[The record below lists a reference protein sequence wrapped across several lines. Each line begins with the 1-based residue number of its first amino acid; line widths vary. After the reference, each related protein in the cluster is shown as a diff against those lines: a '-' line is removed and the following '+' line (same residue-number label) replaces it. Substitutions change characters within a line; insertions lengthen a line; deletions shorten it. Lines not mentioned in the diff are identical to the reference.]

1 MDLSIKIN
9 EFSKEFE
16 ELHINAIN
24 CEFLKNDDENESIIP
39 DEMKSKIKETIANKK
54 VTEEATK
61 QVLTL
66 AKKYLPKE
74 YMFGK
79 GPVWIGKAAAK
90 AGVVVSVAVGLYD
103 IYGACSEHNKAKEA
117 EKSRILSAK
126 NYSQKIVNEI
136 KTTLYSEI
144 DEMINDIFN
153 SLIID
158 FRNESYKINSTNEEL
173 IDSKNKFITILNKL

>member
-1 MDLSIKIN
+1 M
-9 EFSKEFE
+9 
-16 ELHINAIN
+16 
-24 CEFLKNDDENESIIP
+24 
-39 DEMKSKIKETIANKK
+39 
-54 VTEEATK
+54 
-61 QVLTL
+61 Q
-66 AKKYLPKE
+66 
-74 YMFGK
+74 
-79 GPVWIGKAAAK
+79 
-90 AGVVVSVAVGLYD
+90 
-103 IYGACSEHNKAKEA
+103 
-117 EKSRILSAK
+117 K

>member
-1 MDLSIKIN
+1 
-9 EFSKEFE
+9 
-16 ELHINAIN
+16 
-24 CEFLKNDDENESIIP
+24 
-39 DEMKSKIKETIANKK
+39 
-54 VTEEATK
+54 
-61 QVLTL
+61 
-66 AKKYLPKE
+66 
-74 YMFGK
+74 MFGK
-79 GPVWIGKAAAK
+79 GPVWIGKAAGK
-90 AGVVVSVAVGLYD
+90 AAVVISVAVEAYN
-103 IYGACSEHNKAKEA
+103 IYGAISEHNKAKEA

-126 NYSQKIVNEI
+126 NDSQKIANEI